1 MRLFVDSP
9 VFLYALGR
17 QTPHTAGAK
26 ALLQRALTGHV
37 ELHTGAECI
46 QEIVFH
52 RRRTEDPVCGVAQ
65 VQAIRDL
72 CTVHAMDDRVL
83 DRGLSLIL
91 DHGARGRDAFIAAT
105 ALLAGFDVIV
115 TTDDRFVEV
124 PGLRRIHPR
133 DVRA

>member
-17 QTPHTAGAK
+17 QTQQTAGAR
-26 ALLQRALTGHV
+26 ALLQRALGGDV

-46 QEIVFH
+46 QEIAYH
-52 RRRTEDPVCGVAQ
+52 RRRTEVPARAVAQ

-72 CTVHAMDDRVL
+72 CTVHAMDGAVL
-83 DRGLSLIL
+83 ERGLSLIL
-91 DHGARGRDAFIAAT
+91 HHDARGRDAFIAAT
-105 ALLAGFDVIV
+105 ALLAGFDAVV

-133 DVRA
+133 DLAA

>member
-17 QTPHTAGAK
+17 QTPHTTGSK
-26 ALLQRALTGHV
+26 ALLQRATEGRV

-46 QEIVFH
+46 QEIVYH
-52 RRRTEDPVCGVAQ
+52 RRRTEAPSRAVAQ

-72 CTVHAMDDRVL
+72 CTVHAMDDVVL

-105 ALLAGFDVIV
+105 ALLAGFDTVV

-124 PGLRRIHPR
+124 PGLRRVHPR
-133 DVRA
+133 DLPT